1 MTGTLWFDNNPK
13 KSASQKIAEG
23 VAFYQTKYNLIAD
36 TCRCH
41 PETPDL
47 PGEVNGVKVEVT
59 RSIRPNYFWIGR
71 E

>member
-13 KSASQKIAEG
+13 KSATQKIAEG
-23 VAFYQTKYNLIAD
+23 IEFYQNKYGATAT
-36 TCRCH
+36 TCFCH

-59 RSIRPNYFWIGR
+59 RSIRPNHFWIGQ

>member
-23 VAFYQTKYNLIAD
+23 ITFYEAKYGFVAT
-36 TCRCH
+36 TCYCH

-47 PGEVNGVKVEVT
+47 PGEVGGVKVDVT
-59 RSIRPNYFWIGR
+59 RSVRPNHFLIGK
-71 E
+71 